1 MADLKKDA
9 STDIETNVKAFV
21 KDINTELEKLRKK
34 RLEATKKAEKSG
46 KKKTGSK
53 EAETPEVKFEL
64 SKAKVSKSRTP
75 EEQAKLVVA
84 GSTQVCWSSHMAD
97 KARHVIMKVD
107 GKVNWKPKKTLGDDY
122 TTFTKKWGEVMKKKG
137 LKNAEGKDGMFAGDE
152 FHLELPDSK
161 IKKSSER
168 AKSCLDEYARLTRKE
183 SKKKNAK
190 FEKRYSK
197 LLKTYIEK
205 YEKEVAKKTAK

>member
-9 STDIETNVKAFV
+9 STDIEPKVKAFA
-21 KDINTELEKLRKK
+21 KDINAELVKLRKK
-34 RLEATKKAEKSG
+34 RLDAAKKA
-46 KKKTGSK
+46 GSK
-53 EAETPEVKFEL
+53 EAKVPEVKFEM
-64 SKAKVSKSRTP
+64 SKLKVYKSRTP
-75 EEQAKLVVA
+75 EDQAKLVVA

-97 KARHVIMKVD
+97 KARHVAMKVD
-107 GKVNWKPKKTLGDDY
+107 GKWKDKVADVKKALGDDY
-122 TTFTKKWGEVMKKKG
+122 STFTKKWGESMKKQG
-137 LKNAEGKDGMFAGDE
+137 LKNAGNKDGWPSWDQ

-190 FEKRYSK
+190 FEKDYSK
-197 LLKTYIEK
+197 LLKSYIEK
-205 YEKEVAKKTAK
+205 YEKEAKKKSAK